1 LSKQILF
8 FKLFFVSTDDV
19 EIVDVSSRMRLSGR
33 MAIRAFLHP
42 RATVA
47 EAKEAVK
54 VCVNSLTNTFFNLT
68 FKVKFKVLF

>member
-54 VCVNSLTNTFFNLT
+54 VCVNSFNENI
-68 FKVKFKVLF
+68 FKFNF

>member
-1 LSKQILF
+1 MSKQILF

-54 VCVNSLTNTFFNLT
+54 VCANNFNENI
-68 FKVKFKVLF
+68 FKFNF